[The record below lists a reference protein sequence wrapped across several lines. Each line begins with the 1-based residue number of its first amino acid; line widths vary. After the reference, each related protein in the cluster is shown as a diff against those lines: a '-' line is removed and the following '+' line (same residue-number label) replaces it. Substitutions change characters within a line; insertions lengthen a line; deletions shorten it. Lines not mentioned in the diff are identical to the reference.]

1 MPSSRIIDV
10 AIGLALVFGVTAA
23 LSSVITELVARF
35 LGLRGVFLL
44 QGLRELLDGGDCE
57 VTNLSQVETSYQT
70 LQSLVSGQ
78 VADTRA
84 RAMIDITAG
93 DAGPS
98 AASTPTG
105 DDSPPTPAGTS
116 RPDDGAP
123 VPAAPSAT
131 GAVLG
136 SPILRNQGIA
146 GQLSTRKLTLAP
158 GTGAG
163 RPSTL
168 TSTSRGPARPERRSL
183 PAYIPARSFAEA
195 VVDVI
200 VPDAT
205 GETTM
210 TNIRAGVDALP
221 GSMSTFKTSLQVLV
235 KGAGDDTEL
244 FRSSLEHW
252 YDNHMARVAGWYK
265 RRVAK
270 ITLVVGA
277 VLVVLANI
285 NAVTIAR
292 TLYTDDDV
300 RTAVSAVAAQGTAC
314 PAAQDQRTCLAS
326 LETQLADAAGA
337 GLPIGWATV
346 AECASTTSGCNWWVR
361 RGIFDHQGGSGWRV
375 AMQLIGF
382 VLTVTALVPGARFWF
397 DLLSKLGSL
406 RSTGPK
412 PPGAA
417 S

>member
-1 MPSSRIIDV
+1 
-10 AIGLALVFGVTAA
+10 
-23 LSSVITELVARF
+23 
-35 LGLRGVFLL
+35 
-44 QGLRELLDGGDCE
+44 
-57 VTNLSQVETSYQT
+57 
-70 LQSLVSGQ
+70 
-78 VADTRA
+78 
-84 RAMIDITAG
+84 
-93 DAGPS
+93 
-98 AASTPTG
+98 
-105 DDSPPTPAGTS
+105 
-116 RPDDGAP
+116 
-123 VPAAPSAT
+123 
-131 GAVLG
+131 VLG

-158 GTGAG
+158 GTSAG
-163 RPSTL
+163 RRSTM

-221 GSMSTFKTSLQVLV
+221 ASMSTFKTSLQVLV
-235 KGAGDDTEL
+235 KGVGDDTEL

-314 PAAQDQRTCLAS
+314 PAAQDQRTCLLS

-346 AECASTTSGCNWWVR
+346 PECAAESSGCNWWDR
-361 RGIFDHQGGSGWRV
+361 RGIFDHQGGSGWR
-375 AMQLIGF
+375 AALLLIGF

-406 RSTGPK
+406 RTTGPK
-412 PPGAA
+412 PPAA
-417 S
+417 TS